1 MSEHVEIVGDPSR
14 PSTRVDDP
22 DAIDNPIL
30 SFFLEYWRARRGK
43 CALPLH
49 ETFVPREIGSH
60 LPWVVVADA
69 LPDYEDFRLRVVG
82 SRVADYFL
90 GDGTGKT
97 IRAAFAEADAEL
109 REGFVWLFRHVCVLG
124 APVRLTG
131 PGSAG
136 KLPYY
141 PNFDVCYLP
150 YSSDG
155 VHADRVVNVFTFNHR
170 EMRAVRQS
178 VGQNSAIVSGSF

>member
-1 MSEHVEIVGDPSR
+1 
-14 PSTRVDDP
+14 
-22 DAIDNPIL
+22 L
-30 SFFLEYWRARRGK
+30 
-43 CALPLH
+43 LPLH
-49 ETFVPREIGSH
+49 ESFVPQEVRSH

-69 LPDYEDFRLRVVG
+69 LPGYEDFRLRVVG

-97 IRAAFAEADAEL
+97 IREAFAGADEEL
-109 REGFVWLFRHVCVLG
+109 REGFVWLFRHVCELR

-131 PGSAG
+131 PGSAS
-136 KLPYY
+136 KKMPYY

-155 VHADRVVNVFTFNHR
+155 VRADRVVNAFTFNHR
-170 EMRAVRQS
+170 EMRAVREAAQ
-178 VGQNSAIVSGSF
+178 QNFPSASGSF

>member
-14 PSTRVDDP
+14 PSTRVDNP
-22 DAIDNPIL
+22 ETIDNPIL
-30 SFFLEYWRARRGK
+30 SFFLEYWRAKRGGRL
-43 CALPLH
+43 LPSH
-49 ETFVPREIGSH
+49 ESFVPGEIRKH

-69 LPDYEDFRLRVVG
+69 LPGYEDFRLRVVG

-97 IRAAFAEADAEL
+97 IREAFAGADEEL
-109 REGFVWLFRHVCVLG
+109 REGFVWLFRHVCELR

-136 KLPYY
+136 KTPYY

-150 YSSDG
+150 YSTDG
-155 VHADRVVNVFTFNHR
+155 IRADRVVNAFTFNHR
-170 EMRAVRQS
+170 EMRAVRDAVQR
-178 VGQNSAIVSGSF
+178 NSTGASGSF